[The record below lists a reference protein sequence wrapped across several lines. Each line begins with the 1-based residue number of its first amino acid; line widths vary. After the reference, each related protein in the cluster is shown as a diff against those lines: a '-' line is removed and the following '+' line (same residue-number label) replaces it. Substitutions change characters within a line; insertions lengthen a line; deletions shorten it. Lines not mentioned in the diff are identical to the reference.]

1 MSELVDLS
9 KLPAPDVLETLDYEK
24 LLAARKEK
32 FISLYPVDEQA
43 FWRARLQL
51 ESEPI
56 VKLLEENCYLQM
68 LE

>member
-32 FISLYPVDEQA
+32 FISL
-43 FWRARLQL
+43 
-51 ESEPI
+51 
-56 VKLLEENCYLQM
+56 C
-68 LE
+68 